1 MSNYITQIAITVL
14 FAIAAFLG
22 MQAKNLYQKYV
33 NNEVKQAIV
42 KNAVLFV
49 EQTCK
54 DIHGREKLLEAMKKA
69 SDMLDE
75 YGITVSSEELVTM
88 IESAVREFI
97 NSFNK

>member
-1 MSNYITQIAITVL
+1 MSNYITQIILTVFL
-14 FAIAAFLG
+14 FVAAFLG
-22 MQAKNLYQKYV
+22 VQAKNLYRKYV
-33 NNEVKQAIV
+33 NTEIKQAIV

-69 SDMLDE
+69 SAMLEE
-75 YGITVSSEELVTM
+75 YGIEVSSEELVTM

-97 NSFNK
+97 NNFNK

>member
-1 MSNYITQIAITVL
+1 MSNYITQIAITVFL
-14 FAIAAFLG
+14 AIAAFLG
-22 MQAKNLYQKYV
+22 MQAKNLYRKYV

-69 SDMLDE
+69 SDMLEE

>member
-1 MSNYITQIAITVL
+1 MSNYITQIALTVFL
-14 FAIAAFLG
+14 AVAAFLG
-22 MQAKNLYQKYV
+22 MQAKNLYRKYV

-54 DIHGREKLLEAMKKA
+54 DIHGRDKLLAAMEKA
-69 SDMLDE
+69 SAMLDE
-75 YGITVSSEELVTM
+75 YGIKVSSEELVTM

>member
-1 MSNYITQIAITVL
+1 MSNYITQIAITVFL
-14 FAIAAFLG
+14 AIAAFLG
-22 MQAKNLYQKYV
+22 MQAKNMYRKYV

-69 SDMLDE
+69 SAMLEE